1 MMTSHL
7 QQLQEITHL
16 FSGSAADDDQLFEQI
31 GDAQFVL
38 IGEASHGTHDFY
50 DERVRITKR
59 LIEEKNFSAV
69 VVEADWP
76 DAYRVNRYVRGEGNN
91 FNAQA
96 ALSDFRR
103 FPRWMWRNDVVLQFV
118 EWLRKHNQQAKQNT
132 KPQAGFYG
140 MDLYSLHRSMRAV
153 IEYLDQVDPDAAHR
167 ARARYSCFDSFG
179 KEPQTYGMATVYG
192 VAESCEDAVIA
203 QLMELRQ
210 QEELRQHEEQGI
222 KADSMLAEDE
232 HFYAEQNARLAVN
245 AERYYR
251 AMFRGRDN
259 SWNLRDT
266 HMVETIEALARHQQQ
281 QGQPAKIIV
290 WAHNSHLGDARAT
303 EVSQRDQVNVGQLMR
318 ERQPDNT
325 FIIGFST
332 YQGEVFAADDWDSP
346 GIRKQVRPGLPDS
359 HEALLHEL
367 SQKMGAEKFWLNLQ
381 AQATSQLQLQSQEV
395 VLLGKERLER
405 YIGVIYAP
413 ATERWSHYLKTRLDQ
428 QYDALIY
435 LDKTRAL
442 NPLDRQSMAESE
454 HMQEDLSET
463 YPTGQ

>member
-1 MMTSHL
+1 MTSHL
-7 QQLQEITHL
+7 HQLQAITHSL
-16 FSGSAADDDQLFEQI
+16 SGSAAEDDQLFAQL

-38 IGEASHGTHDFY
+38 IGEASHGTQEFY
-50 DERVRITKR
+50 QERARITRR

-76 DAYRVNRYVRGEGNN
+76 DAYRVNRYVRGQGKDP
-91 FNAQA
+91 NAQA
-96 ALSDFRR
+96 ALSDFKR

-118 EWLRKHNQQAKQNT
+118 EWLRKHNQKAQLQGQT
-132 KPQAGFYG
+132 QAGFYG
-140 MDLYSLHRSMRAV
+140 MDLYSLHRSMGAV
-153 IEYLDQVDPDAAHR
+153 IEYLESVDPEAAHR
-167 ARARYSCFDSFG
+167 ARARYSCFDAFG
-179 KEPQTYGMATVYG
+179 KEPQTYGMATEYG
-192 VAESCEDAVIA
+192 VAEPCEDAVIA
-203 QLMELRQ
+203 QLMELRH
-210 QEELRQHEEQGI
+210 QEDALVNNEG
-222 KADSMLAEDE
+222 ALAEDE
-232 HFYAEQNARLAVN
+232 HFYAEQNARLAVD

-266 HMVETIEALARHQQQ
+266 HMVDTIDALAAHQAE
-281 QGQPAKIIV
+281 QGQSAKIIV

-303 EVSQRDQVNVGQLMR
+303 EVGQRDQVNVGQLMR
-318 ERQPDNT
+318 ERYPDNT

-346 GIRKQVRPGLPDS
+346 GIRKAVRPGLPDS
-359 HEALLHEL
+359 HEALLHQV
-367 SQKMGAEKFWLNLQ
+367 SQQTGVEKFWINLQ
-381 AQATSQLQLQSQEV
+381 AQQQKEKPDT
-395 VLLGKERLER
+395 VLLTKERLER

-435 LDKTRAL
+435 IDKTKAL
-442 NPLDRQSMAESE
+442 NPLDRQSVTEPE
-454 HMQEDLSET
+454 VEEDLPET

>member
-1 MMTSHL
+1 MTSHL
-7 QQLQEITHL
+7 QQLQAISHPL
-16 FSGSAADDDQLFEQI
+16 AGSAASDDQLFEQI
-31 GDAQFVL
+31 GNAQFVL
-38 IGEASHGTHDFY
+38 IGEASHGTHEFY
-50 DERVRITKR
+50 QERARITQR

-76 DAYRVNRYVRGEGNN
+76 DAYRINRYIRAQGHDQ
-91 FNAQA
+91 NAQA
-96 ALSDFRR
+96 ALRDFKR
-103 FPRWMWRNDVVLQFV
+103 FPRWMWRNDVVLEFV
-118 EWLRKHNQQAKQNT
+118 EWLRQYNQQAMQNN

-140 MDLYSLHRSMRAV
+140 MDLYSLHRSMEAV
-153 IEYLDQVDPDAAHR
+153 IDYLDSVDPEAAQR
-167 ARARYSCFDSFG
+167 ARTRYSCFDSFG

-192 VAESCEDAVIA
+192 VAEPCEDAVIA
-203 QLMELRQ
+203 QLMELRH
-210 QEELRQHEEQGI
+210 QEEALVKNDGL
-222 KADSMLAEDE
+222 LAEDE
-232 HFYAEQNARLAVN
+232 HFYAEQNARLAVD

-266 HMVETIEALARHQQQ
+266 HMVDTIDALATHQAE

-318 ERQPDNT
+318 ERHPDHT

-332 YQGEVFAADDWDSP
+332 YQGEVYAANDWDSP
-346 GIRKQVRPGLPDS
+346 GIVKKVRSGLPDS
-359 HEALLHEL
+359 HEAVLHQV
-367 SQKMGAEKFWLNLQ
+367 SQQAGVEKLWINLQ
-381 AQATSQLQLQSQEV
+381 AQQQKEKPDA
-395 VLLGKERLER
+395 VLLSKERLER

-435 LDKTRAL
+435 IDKTHAL
-442 NPLDRQSMAESE
+442 NPLDRQSSAAVESE
-454 HMQEDLSET
+454 QDLPET
-463 YPTGQ
+463 YPSGE

>member
-1 MMTSHL
+1 MTSHL
-7 QQLQEITHL
+7 QQLQAMTHPL
-16 FSGSAADDDQLFEQI
+16 SGSAAEDDHLFAQI
-31 GDAQFVL
+31 GDARFVL
-38 IGEASHGTHDFY
+38 IGEASHGTHEFY
-50 DERVRITKR
+50 QERMRITRR

-76 DAYRVNRYVRGEGNN
+76 DAYRVNRYVRGQGTDQ
-91 FNAQA
+91 NAET
-96 ALSDFRR
+96 ALGDFKR

-118 EWLRKHNQQAKQNT
+118 EWLRKHNQQARQQDKV
-132 KPQAGFYG
+132 QAGFYG
-140 MDLYSLHRSMRAV
+140 MDLYSLHRSMDAV
-153 IEYLDQVDPDAAHR
+153 IEYLDGVDPDAAQR
-167 ARARYSCFDSFG
+167 ARLRYSCFDAFG
-179 KEPQTYGMATVYG
+179 KEPQTYGMATEYG
-192 VAESCEDAVIA
+192 VAEPCEDAAIA
-203 QLMELRQ
+203 QLMELRH
-210 QEELRQHEEQGI
+210 QE
-222 KADSMLAEDE
+222 KALVNNAGLLAEDE
-232 HFYAEQNARLAVN
+232 HFYAEQNARLAVD

-266 HMVETIEALARHQQQ
+266 HMADTIDALAAHQAA
-281 QGQPAKIIV
+281 QGQPAKIVV

-303 EVSQRDQVNVGQLMR
+303 EVSQRAQLNVGQLMR
-318 ERQPDNT
+318 ERHPDQS

-346 GIRKQVRPGLPDS
+346 GIRKAVRPGLPDS

-367 SQKMGAEKFWLNLQ
+367 SQQAGAEKFWINVQ
-381 AQATSQLQLQSQEV
+381 AQQQQEKSGA

-435 LDKTRAL
+435 IDKTRAL
-442 NPLDRQSMAESE
+442 NPLDRQSVADVAHE
-454 HMQEDLSET
+454 EDLPET
-463 YPTGQ
+463 YPTGE

>member
-1 MMTSHL
+1 MTSHL
-7 QQLQEITHL
+7 HQLQAITHSL
-16 FSGSAADDDQLFEQI
+16 SGSGAEDDQLFAQL

-38 IGEASHGTHDFY
+38 IGEASHGTQEFY
-50 DERVRITKR
+50 QERARITRR

-76 DAYRVNRYVRGEGNN
+76 DAYRVNRYVRGQGKDP
-91 FNAQA
+91 NAQT
-96 ALSDFRR
+96 ALSDFKR

-118 EWLRKHNQQAKQNT
+118 EWLRKHNQKAQLQGQT
-132 KPQAGFYG
+132 QAGFYG
-140 MDLYSLHRSMRAV
+140 MDLYSMHRSMDAV
-153 IEYLDQVDPDAAHR
+153 IEYLDSVDPEAAHR

-192 VAESCEDAVIA
+192 VAEPCEDAVIA
-203 QLMELRQ
+203 QLMELRH
-210 QEELRQHEEQGI
+210 QEDALVNNEGV
-222 KADSMLAEDE
+222 LAEDE
-232 HFYAEQNARLAVN
+232 HFYAEQNARLAVD

-266 HMVETIEALARHQQQ
+266 HMVDTIDALAAHQAE

-303 EVSQRDQVNVGQLMR
+303 EVGQRDQVNVGQLMR
-318 ERQPDNT
+318 ERHPDKT

-332 YQGEVFAADDWDSP
+332 YQGEVFAANDWDSP
-346 GIRKQVRPGLPDS
+346 GIRKAVRPGLPDS
-359 HEALLHEL
+359 HEALLHQV
-367 SQKMGAEKFWLNLQ
+367 SQQAGVEKFWINLQ
-381 AQATSQLQLQSQEV
+381 AQQQKEKPDAA
-395 VLLGKERLER
+395 LLSKERLER

-435 LDKTRAL
+435 IDKTKAL
-442 NPLDRQSMAESE
+442 NPLDRQSVTEPE
-454 HMQEDLSET
+454 VEEDLPET

>member
-1 MMTSHL
+1 MTSHL
-7 QQLQEITHL
+7 KQLQAITHAL
-16 FSGSAADDDQLFEQI
+16 SGSAAADDQLFEQI

-50 DERVRITKR
+50 QERAQITRR

-76 DAYRVNRYVRGEGNN
+76 DAYRVNRYVRGQGKDQ
-91 FNAQA
+91 NAQA
-96 ALSDFRR
+96 ALSDFKR
-103 FPRWMWRNDVVLQFV
+103 FPRWMWRNDIVLQFV
-118 EWLRKHNQQAKQNT
+118 EWLRKYNQQSLQQS
-132 KPQAGFYG
+132 KPLTGFYG
-140 MDLYSLHRSMRAV
+140 MDLYSLHRSMGAV
-153 IEYLDQVDPDAAHR
+153 VEYLDSVDPEAAHR

-192 VAESCEDAVIA
+192 VAEPCEEAVIA
-203 QLMELRQ
+203 QLMELRH
-210 QEELRQHEEQGI
+210 QEEALVNNEGI
-222 KADSMLAEDE
+222 LAEDE
-232 HFYAEQNARLAVN
+232 HFYAEQNARLAVD

-266 HMVETIEALARHQQQ
+266 HMVDTIDALAAHQAE

-318 ERQPDNT
+318 ERHPDNT

-346 GIRKQVRPGLPDS
+346 GIRKKVRPGLPDS

-367 SQKMGAEKFWLNLQ
+367 SQQAGVEKFWLNLQ
-381 AQATSQLQLQSQEV
+381 AQQRKQTQDA

-435 LDKTRAL
+435 MDKTRAL
-442 NPLDRQSMAESE
+442 NPLDRQSVADREE
-454 HMQEDLSET
+454 TEQDLPET
-463 YPTGQ
+463 YPTGE